1 LPLDLARL
9 TRDRLIHLSLEGNRL
24 MLEFLED
31 LSTLNSLSIELSNT
45 SLWKTD
51 KADSLLSH
59 FSWHGVDGAL
69 NKGNLGDA
77 DLVILVDVRVLLDGS
92 AVIHL
97 RFKDTPNLGL
107 LSFKLDASFL
117 FSSDL
122 REGFLGDWSALLR
135 LRSVGMSSKLDRAH
149 DTSLGGEDISSLVH
163 VVVTTESTLGSIGGV
178 VNLNSDS
185 LTLVDKSDLRGV
197 DHNCV
202 VIGPLS
208 SDPLKN

>member
-1 LPLDLARL
+1 
-9 TRDRLIHLSLEGNRL
+9 

-69 NKGNLGDA
+69 HKGNLGDA

-122 REGFLGDWSALLR
+122 REGLFRDWSALLR
-135 LRSVGMSSKLDRAH
+135 LRSVGMGSKLDRAH
-149 DTSLGGEDISSLVH
+149 DTSLGGEDISSPVH
-163 VVVTTESTLGSIGGV
+163 VVVTTETTLGSIRGV

-185 LTLVDKSDLRGV
+185 LTLVDKSDLRGI

-202 VIGPLS
+202 VIGPVS

>member
-1 LPLDLARL
+1 MGNNHVSTSSFQSCSPSSSFIPPIPSCLFNHHSSHGRRRHWSSTKHWFRRRIHQAR
-9 TRDRLIHLSLEGNRL
+9 E
-24 MLEFLED
+24 
-31 LSTLNSLSIELSNT
+31 
-45 SLWKTD
+45 
-51 KADSLLSH
+51 
-59 FSWHGVDGAL
+59 
-69 NKGNLGDA
+69 
-77 DLVILVDVRVLLDGS
+77 
-92 AVIHL
+92 IHL

-122 REGFLGDWSALLR
+122 REGPMRDWSALLR
-135 LRSVGMSSKLDRAH
+135 LRSVGMGSKLDRAH